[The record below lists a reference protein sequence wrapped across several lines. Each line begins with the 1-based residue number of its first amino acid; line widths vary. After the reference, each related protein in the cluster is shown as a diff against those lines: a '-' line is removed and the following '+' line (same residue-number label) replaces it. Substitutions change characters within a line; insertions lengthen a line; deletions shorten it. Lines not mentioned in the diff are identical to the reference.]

1 MEKEMKSLK
10 DNEVWELV
18 ELPEGRKAV
27 GSKWVYKVKTDADG
41 SIERYK
47 ARLVAQGFSQKYGTD
62 YDETFCPVVRLESF
76 RTIVALAVQ
85 NGLILHQ
92 LEVDVTTAF
101 LNGELEEVVYMR
113 QPQGFI
119 AEGQEHL
126 VCKLKKCIYGLK
138 QSPRCWNTA
147 LHNQLTTM
155 EFVQADSDPCVYR
168 DSGGETFFIGVYVD
182 DIILAGESEKRMK
195 EVKDTLTKKFD
206 IKDMGELHYFL
217 GMKIQLDKTG
227 DVWIGQPAY
236 AESLLRKFGMSE
248 AKPVSTPVDTSMKF
262 IQAAE
267 DEQCIDQQVYQS
279 AIGSLLYLSVAT
291 RPDITFAVSNMA
303 RFSSKPTTQHRTGV
317 KRIMRYLQGTI
328 NHGILYTKLG
338 SRECIG
344 FSDADW
350 AGDLDNRRSTS
361 GYLFQI
367 SGGPVSWRSKKQSSV
382 ALSTAEAEYVALASS
397 AQEAIWMRQLTTELG
412 SAPTDATTI
421 FEDNQ
426 SAISMASNPQFHG
439 RAKHI
444 SIKYHFIRE
453 SVSDGMVKLRYCPT
467 NEMIADMLT
476 KGLSKEQFEKLRNMA
491 GIIAMP
497 EHFVCK

>member
-1 MEKEMKSLK
+1 M
-10 DNEVWELV
+10 
-18 ELPEGRKAV
+18 
-27 GSKWVYKVKTDADG
+27 
-41 SIERYK
+41 
-47 ARLVAQGFSQKYGTD
+47 
-62 YDETFCPVVRLESF
+62 
-76 RTIVALAVQ
+76 
-85 NGLILHQ
+85 
-92 LEVDVTTAF
+92 
-101 LNGELEEVVYMR
+101 
-113 QPQGFI
+113 
-119 AEGQEHL
+119 
-126 VCKLKKCIYGLK
+126 
-138 QSPRCWNTA
+138 
-147 LHNQLTTM
+147 
-155 EFVQADSDPCVYR
+155 
-168 DSGGETFFIGVYVD
+168 
-182 DIILAGESEKRMK
+182 
-195 EVKDTLTKKFD
+195 
-206 IKDMGELHYFL
+206 
-217 GMKIQLDKTG
+217 
-227 DVWIGQPAY
+227 
-236 AESLLRKFGMSE
+236 
-248 AKPVSTPVDTSMKF
+248 STPVDTSIKF
-262 IQAAE
+262 IQATE

-279 AIGSLLYLSVAT
+279 AIGSLLYYLSVAT

-303 RFSSKPTTQHRTGV
+303 RFSSKPTTQHWTGV

-328 NHGILYTKLG
+328 NHGILYTKLS

-397 AQEAIWMRQLTTELG
+397 AQEAVWMRQLTTELG

-453 SVSDGMVKLRYCPT
+453 KVSDGMVKLRYCPT

-476 KGLSKEQFEKLRNMA
+476 KGLPKEQFAKLRH
-491 GIIAMP
+491 IA
-497 EHFVCK
+497 